1 MQPELTQVIVS
12 VAVVG
17 RSRNDVVFPGKAID
31 HADRLK
37 AAHAELDLLLAQD
50 AVDHRRAFLDDV
62 VLDGI
67 VIEHPETGVVD
78 RHLHFVDK
86 LPVVEIDGL
95 HGGSIHLTV
104 EKQVGFGD
112 GLALEVVKESLAA
125 RLLADKIDQPHAQ
138 QKYSSNDNRILQR
151 KSGSYL
157 HNLSLR
163 MKPTPGLVWMS
174 LTSNV
179 LSIFLR
185 R

>member
-1 MQPELTQVIVS
+1 MERMGLSGGRGKIIAGRKQQRESHEKQHTQMQPELTQVIVS

-86 LPVVEIDGL
+86 LPVVERRL

-104 EKQVGFGD
+104 EKQMGFGN
-112 GLALEVVKESLAA
+112 GLALEVVKKVAA
-125 RLLADKIDQPHAQ
+125 RLLSA
-138 QKYSSNDNRILQR
+138 
-151 KSGSYL
+151 
-157 HNLSLR
+157 
-163 MKPTPGLVWMS
+163 
-174 LTSNV
+174 
-179 LSIFLR
+179 
-185 R
+185 